1 MAESE
6 FWWTVD
12 KNNRVYISWRSSFVG
27 KIRTFYLGKFSSDLL
42 NLHIIT
48 IAKIIRAGE
57 GIHEIH
63 IKNSEVKFS
72 GKKNSW
78 QIDLNIKN
86 TYKNT
91 ISGLSDFA
99 VDKLSVIGN
108 VLQ

>member
-12 KNNRVYISWRSSFVG
+12 KNNRVYISWRKL
-27 KIRTFYLGKFSSDLL
+27 KIRTFYLGKFSPDLL

-48 IAKIIRAGE
+48 IAKIIRAEE
-57 GIHEIH
+57 GMHEIH
-63 IKNSEVKFS
+63 IKNSEIKFS

-78 QIDLNIKN
+78 QIDLNIRN
-86 TYKNT
+86 TYKDT

-99 VDKLSVIGN
+99 VDKLSVVGN